1 MFVSSWGLT
10 KERLDPEIA
19 LFNSRA
25 INFNYPVEKLAAFLS
40 SPPQYGAN
48 EAGIPRLSDSEARYV
63 RITDIDEYGNLT
75 LGMGV
80 TAANVEEKYL
90 LSHNDLLFARSGNTV
105 GKSYLHKSSNDSH
118 GHFFAGYMIRFTNRL
133 VPQ

>member
-25 INFNYPVEKLAAFLS
+25 INFNYPVEKLATFLS

-48 EAGIPRLSDSEARYV
+48 EAGIPRLNDSEARYV
-63 RITDIDEYGNLT
+63 RITDIDEYGNLVSS
-75 LGMGV
+75 LGV

-90 LSHNDLLFARSGNTV
+90 LSRPSVLVCRMEFGVDPLQLLPRGQGVKAPVDG
-105 GKSYLHKSSNDSH
+105 
-118 GHFFAGYMIRFTNRL
+118 
-133 VPQ
+133 